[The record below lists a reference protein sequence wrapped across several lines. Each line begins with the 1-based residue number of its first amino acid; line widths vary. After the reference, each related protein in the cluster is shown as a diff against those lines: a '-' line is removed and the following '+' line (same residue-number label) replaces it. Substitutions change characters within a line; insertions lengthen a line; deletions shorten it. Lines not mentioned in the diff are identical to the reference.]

1 MRSKTLALVED
12 YERFVLEVD
21 LANSLRTEIRRP
33 PTQSPLYEKLRNDP
47 SWHVEEPTISRT
59 YWSPC
64 LREIRSTEAVNSIAF
79 SSSRSS
85 DGSLRHRVVSGSDD
99 EVVRVWN
106 AVTGDLEHE
115 LKGDLEH
122 GLKGHESWISSV
134 AFSSDGT
141 RVASASDDKTVRLWN
156 AITGAF
162 LYTFKGHDDTVRSVA
177 FSPDGKRIA
186 SASDDRTVHIWDA
199 AEFGEK
205 RPPIVH
211 KGHKP
216 IIHIHRGHKSFVF
229 SVAFSPGGNRIAS
242 ASDDGTVQLW
252 GTGDRSLLR
261 LEHDLCVRCVAFH
274 PKDESISVVSG
285 CDDGYVRL
293 WNANGAKI
301 RELQAHSSWVLSVA
315 FSPDGTRIISSSE
328 DATIQLLD
336 ANDLTSLKAFY
347 GHSGPVNSVAYFSD
361 GTRFVSA
368 SYDESI
374 RIWDATTTT
383 KPTKFSDDKPV
394 CSVAFSPDGTRIISS
409 PKDVYIWDVSTKK
422 SEEIFKGLKV
432 HRVVFTDNAKVYG
445 ARHGKVYTLDTKL
458 AEAKPLEFCTQTD
471 FPLPTSWKTEKP
483 HIIALSP
490 NGKYAVSFLKKRL
503 WWWDIERPQ
512 QYVFDK
518 HEDDVRA
525 VAFSPDSNRFVS
537 ASDDGDV
544 RCWVVNNG
552 TSLDNLTKSKI
563 HSDSVCSVAFSPDGQ
578 SFASA
583 SKDKSIRILYVDGTG
598 TRLFFKG
605 HTSAVRSVAYSPCGT
620 RIVSGSDDETVRVWN
635 VSDGTTLFGS
645 DDETVRVW
653 NASDDTTRNIKFDH
667 EGPVSSVAFSP
678 DGTCVISASEDK
690 DTIWFWNVADGHVVC

>member
-1 MRSKTLALVED
+1 MED
-12 YERFVLEVD
+12 SERFVLEVNS
-21 LANSLRTEIRRP
+21 ANSLRTEIPLVIRCP
-33 PTQSPLYEKLRNDP
+33 PTQSSLYEKLRNDP
-47 SWHVEEPTISRT
+47 PSDSWHVEVPTISRT

-99 EVVRVWN
+99 EVVRIWN

-115 LKGDLEH
+115 
-122 GLKGHESWISSV
+122 LKGHESWISSV

-141 RVASASDDKTVRLWN
+141 RVASASDDKTVRLWD
-156 AITGAF
+156 AITGTF
-162 LYTFKGHDDTVRSVA
+162 LRTFKGHDDTVRSVA

-186 SASDDRTVHIWDA
+186 SASDDQTVRIWDA
-199 AEFGEK
+199 GEFGEK
-205 RPPIVH
+205 CPPIVH
-211 KGHKP
+211 K
-216 IIHIHRGHKSFVF
+216 RHKSFVF
-229 SVAFSPGGNRIAS
+229 SVAFSPRGNRIAS

-252 GTGDRSLLR
+252 VAGDDTLFR
-261 LEHDLCVRCVAFH
+261 LEHDLCVRSVAFH
-274 PKDESISVVSG
+274 PKDENISVVSG

-293 WNANGAKI
+293 WNAKGAKI
-301 RELQAHSSWVLSVA
+301 GELQAHSSWVLSVA
-315 FSPDGTRIISSSE
+315 FSPDGTRIISTSE

-336 ANDLTSLKAFY
+336 AKSLTSLKAFY
-347 GHSGPVNSVAYFSD
+347 GHSGPVNSVAYCSD

-374 RIWDATTTT
+374 RIWDATTRTR
-383 KPTKFSDDKPV
+383 PTKILDDKPV
-394 CSVAFSPDGTRIISS
+394 CSVAFSPDGTQIISS
-409 PKDVYIWDVSTKK
+409 PKDIYIWDVSTTKEPEK
-422 SEEIFKGLKV
+422 IFEGRNV
-432 HRVVFTDNAKVYG
+432 HWIVFIDAFTDNPKVYG
-445 ARHGKVYTLDTKL
+445 ARHKKIYILHTKSL
-458 AEAKPLEFCTQTD
+458 KAEPLELMQPD

-503 WWWDIERPQ
+503 WWWDIKTSQAYEP
-512 QYVFDK
+512 VK
-518 HEDDVRA
+518 LEDDVRA
-525 VAFSPDSNRFVS
+525 VAFSPSSNRIVS
-537 ASDDGDV
+537 ASDDGTVQCWDV
-544 RCWVVNNG
+544 NDG
-552 TSLDNLTKSKI
+552 TSLLNLTGLKTV

-605 HTSAVRSVAYSPCGT
+605 HTSAVRSVAYSPCGN

-635 VSDGTTLFGS
+635 VSDGTTLSGP

-653 NASDDTTRNIKFDH
+653 NASDGTTRNIKFDH
-667 EGPVSSVAFSP
+667 EDPVSSVAFSP

-690 DTIWFWNVADGHVVC
+690 DTIRFWNVADGRVVC